1 MMISCLH
8 TLAAELNAQLTG
20 SNVTFS
26 GCATDTR
33 QPMHGALFIAL
44 RGENFDGHKFLDAAQ
59 AQGAVAA
66 LVDRPVSTSLPTLS
80 VGDTRHAL
88 GNIAAYWRQQHTA
101 PIVAVTGSN
110 GKTTVKEMLFAIL
123 SQRGDTL
130 ATQGNLNNDLGLPLT
145 LCELEPQH
153 EYVVVEMGA
162 NHVGEINYLTHIA
175 EPDIAIITQCAPA
188 HLEGFGSI
196 EAVART
202 KGEIFSGLSAQG
214 TAVINADD
222 SYYELWKTLATP
234 HTILRFALQAEADIY
249 ATDITMHETG
259 SNFTLNTPQGS
270 IPISLNVLGEHNI
283 MNALAASAAAV
294 ACNTPLELIQTGLAS
309 MNAVKGRLNAKKG
322 KHQSI
327 VLDDTYNANPT
338 SLRAGLQV
346 LQQYDHPRW
355 LILGDMFELG
365 EDSQQLHQDIGDY
378 AKELGIDQVW
388 TLGELS
394 QASSQNWGE
403 KGRHFTDQNQLINEL
418 LNALQQ
424 PTALLIKGSRGMRM
438 EHVVNAL
445 CGEIN

>member
-8 TLAAELNAQLTG
+8 TLATELNAQLTG
-20 SNVTFS
+20 ANVTFS

-33 QPMHGALFIAL
+33 QPMYGALFIAL
-44 RGENFDGHKFLDAAQ
+44 RGENFDGHKFLEAAQ

-66 LVDRPVSTSLPTLS
+66 LVDRPVSTSLPTLT

-88 GNIAAYWRQQHTA
+88 GSIAAYWRQQHTA

-123 SQRGDTL
+123 SQRGETL

-153 EYVVVEMGA
+153 EYAVVEMGA

-202 KGEIFSGLSAQG
+202 KGEIFSGLNAQG
-214 TAVINADD
+214 TAIINADD
-222 SYYELWKTLATP
+222 TYYELWKTLATP
-234 HTILRFALQAEADIY
+234 HKVLRFALEAEAEVY
-249 ATDITMHETG
+249 ATDIIMHETG
-259 SNFTLNTPQGS
+259 SNFTLNTPYGS
-270 IPISLNVLGEHNI
+270 TSISLNVLGKHNI
-283 MNALAASAAAV
+283 MNALAASAAAI
-294 ACNTPLELIQTGLAS
+294 ACHTPLAVIQTGLAAMS
-309 MNAVKGRLNAKKG
+309 AVKGRLNVKQG
-322 KHQSI
+322 KHHSI

-346 LQQYDHPRW
+346 LQQYDQPRW

-365 EDSQQLHQDIGDY
+365 EDSQQLHQEIGEY
-378 AKELGIDQVW
+378 AKELGIEQVW
-388 TLGELS
+388 TLGEHS

-403 KGRHFTDQNQLINEL
+403 KGRHFTDQAQLIDEL
-418 LNALQQ
+418 LDAIKQ

-438 EHVVNAL
+438 EQVVKAL
-445 CGEIN
+445 CGETN